1 MAELDPTFIIA
12 EAGVNHNGD
21 LKSALALVDAAV
33 AAGADAVKF
42 QTFKTEAL
50 VSKSAKQ
57 ADYQTENTGQ
67 EQSQYDLLKSLELS
81 DSDHQTLIEHCRQN
95 EIEFMST
102 AFDSDSIDLLSTLG
116 VARWKIPSGELLSV
130 PYLRKI
136 ASLNQPT
143 ILSTGMGNL
152 EEVQLAVTTL
162 LNAGLHVSNLTVLH
176 ANTAYPTPYEDVN
189 LRAMKTLR
197 EALNVPIGLSDHSL
211 GIEVPIAAVALGAS
225 VIEKHFTLDR
235 TLPGPDHKASLEPQ
249 ELASMVSSIRHVE
262 LAMGSGEKVVSES
275 EKCNIS
281 VARKRIVAATDI
293 QPGETL
299 ADHNLTLKR
308 SDRGIEARFWDQV
321 MGMVADKAYAQD
333 TEIDESI
340 ILGNKHD

>member
-57 ADYQTENTGQ
+57 ADYQIENTGQ

-235 TLPGPDHKASLEPQ
+235 TLPGPDHKASLEPP
-249 ELASMVSSIRHVE
+249 ELACMVSSIRHVE
-262 LAMGSGEKVVSES
+262 LALGSGEKSASLSETA
-275 EKCNIS
+275 NIAI
-281 VARKRIVAATDI
+281 ARKRIVASKSISKGTVFT
-293 QPGETL
+293 EE
-299 ADHNLTLKR
+299 NVTLKR
-308 SDRGIEARFWDQV
+308 SDTGCFATEWDDVIGQVAQRDYFAEEGIEP
-321 MGMVADKAYAQD
+321 
-333 TEIDESI
+333 
-340 ILGNKHD
+340 